1 MRHGPSRLWIV
12 CRLLRS
18 GLIRPRALLSLVRA
32 WYRSGPNLVALARFG
47 ASVAPTPALLGDE
60 RESVALDA
68 LADDAERLA
77 AILRDAYQVQ
87 QGQPI
92 GIMGEND
99 VALVRALL
107 AVSRVG
113 ARAILLNPHLPA
125 SQIAQLLDRHRI
137 DIVLAPGTV
146 AEVVDLKRT
155 TLDPDALLAADTG
168 EAPALPRIRAGEIVV
183 LTGGTTGLPKAA
195 RRKAGAPSVLRLFL
209 HLIAALQLDRRRA
222 VFVAVPLFHGF
233 GLAALII
240 ALALGR
246 TAYLR
251 RRFDAQGAA
260 ELIGSGAVDT
270 IAVVPTMVQRL
281 LPYLGEG
288 GTLRCI
294 VSGGAPLAPQLARQV
309 SAQCGAVLFN
319 LYGTSEAG
327 LSLLATPEDLAS
339 APGTIGRPVWG
350 VTVAIRDPA
359 GKPVPAGGIGAL
371 FIRNRASVS
380 PAEWLRSGDRAS
392 RAGDGR
398 LFLHGRTDDV
408 ILSGGEN
415 VSPWEVESV
424 LLSHPDIADAAAVGV
439 PDSDFGQRLA
449 AAVVA
454 RKGCV
459 VEVAAL
465 RAWLLP
471 RIARH
476 QVPRD
481 IVLRESLPLTA
492 IGKVDRR
499 ALAEQLA

>member
-1 MRHGPSRLWIV
+1 MRDAPPRLWIIG
-12 CRLLRS
+12 RLLRS
-18 GLIRPRALLSLVRA
+18 GLIGPRALLSLARA
-32 WYRSGPNLVALARFG
+32 WHRSGPNLVALARFG
-47 ASVAPTPALLGDE
+47 ASVAPTPAMLIDDQE
-60 RESVALDA
+60 DVALDA

-77 AILRDAYQVQ
+77 AILRHGHQVQ
-87 QGQPI
+87 PGQPI
-92 GIMGEND
+92 GILGENS

-107 AVSRVG
+107 AASRVG
-113 ARAILLNPHLPA
+113 ARAVFLNPHLPA

-137 DIVLAPGTV
+137 QIVLAPGTAGEV
-146 AEVVDLKRT
+146 ADRNRT
-155 TLDPDALLAADTG
+155 ILDPTALLAADSG
-168 EAPALPRIRAGEIVV
+168 EMPPLPRIRAGEIVV

-209 HLIAALQLDRRRA
+209 HLIAALQLDRRRS

-251 RRFDAQGAA
+251 RRFDGQGAA

-270 IAVVPTMVQRL
+270 IAVVPTMLQRL
-281 LPYLGEG
+281 LPHLGQDRMS
-288 GTLRCI
+288 RCI

-309 SAQCGAVLFN
+309 SEQCGAVLFN

-327 LSLLATPEDLAS
+327 LSLLATPQDLAA
-339 APGTIGRPVWG
+339 APDTIGRPVWG
-350 VTVAIRDPA
+350 AAVAIRDPA
-359 GKPVPAGGIGAL
+359 GGAMAAGDIGAL

-380 PAEWLRSGDRAS
+380 PRDWLPSGDRAS
-392 RAGDGR
+392 RDGDGR

-424 LLSHPDIADAAAVGV
+424 LLTHPDVADAAAVGV
-439 PDSDFGQRLA
+439 PDPDFGQRLA
-449 AAVVA
+449 VAVVA
-454 RKGCV
+454 REGCV
-459 VEVAAL
+459 LDVAAL
-465 RAWLLP
+465 RAWLVP
-471 RIARH
+471 QIARH

-481 IVLRESLPLTA
+481 IVLRESLPVTA

-499 ALAEQLA
+499 ALARDL